1 MKPEKLF
8 VVRKYVMAK
17 DAKTAIKKE
26 RSHPVDDVFVDD
38 EWRKQQEFNRPMQ
51 GFKSKKNG

>member
-17 DAKTAIKKE
+17 DAATAIKKE
-26 RSHPVDDVFVDD
+26 RSCPVDDVFIDD
-38 EWRKQQEFNRPMQ
+38 EWRKQQEFNRPMK
-51 GFKSKKNG
+51 GFSKKKNG